1 MRWHLRGD
9 DMGVRAGEVDDLG
22 QFLGKIVVF
31 DLDGTLAE
39 TAPDIIATLNI
50 ILAGQGLPPVP
61 VARARDLVG
70 AGARALIERGFRL
83 YDRALPPA
91 LLEELFQDFL
101 EVYAVRVAETSTLYP
116 GVVEALTRLS
126 GAGWLLAVCTNKPE
140 FHSKLLIEAL
150 GITHHFAAI
159 CGRDTFP
166 VCKPDPL
173 HLTLTIEKAG
183 GNRLQAIMVGDSLTD
198 IATARAA
205 GIPVIAVPFG
215 YTDVPVEQLGPDVVI
230 PHFDALH
237 AAIDGL
243 LARP

>member
-1 MRWHLRGD
+1 MAVLED
-9 DMGVRAGEVDDLG
+9 EVDDLG
-22 QFLGKIVVF
+22 QLLGKIVVF

-39 TAPDIIATLNI
+39 TAPDIIATLNL
-50 ILAGQGLPPVP
+50 ILDRQGLPPVP
-61 VARARDLVG
+61 VAMARDLVG

-83 YDRALPPA
+83 HGRDLSPE
-91 LLEELFQDFL
+91 LLEALFQDFL
-101 EVYAVRVAETSTLYP
+101 VAYAERVADKSTLYP
-116 GVVEALTRLS
+116 GVVAALESLS
-126 GAGWLLAVCTNKPE
+126 QAGWLLAVCTNKPE
-140 FHSKLLIEAL
+140 HHSRLLIEAL

-166 VCKPDPL
+166 VCKPDPQ

-183 GNRLQAIMVGDSLTD
+183 GNRLMAIMVGDSVTD
-198 IATARAA
+198 ITTAKAA

-215 YTDVPVEQLGPDVVI
+215 YTDVPVEKLDPDAVI

-243 LARP
+243 LITA